1 MPLEQVQTGMFMQL
15 VIGGHLL
22 LFSTR
27 AKGPFWKPP
36 FPAPKLFWA
45 IIGTQ
50 LFAALI
56 AANGWLIP
64 AIPWRL
70 IGFIWVYN
78 LVWLFIEDFV
88 KMGIHRSI
96 DRRRAGTA
104 LWQSWLRPLR
114 EQ

>member
-1 MPLEQVQTGMFMQL
+1 
-15 VIGGHLL
+15 
-22 LFSTR
+22 
-27 AKGPFWKPP
+27 
-36 FPAPKLFWA
+36 
-45 IIGTQ
+45 
-50 LFAALI
+50 
-56 AANGWLIP
+56 
-64 AIPWRL
+64 
-70 IGFIWVYN
+70 VYN

>member
-1 MPLEQVQTGMFMQL
+1 MFMQL